1 MGIIREKLKKLPMLR
16 NVYCNYLRIFY
27 KKNIKQLV
35 ETYNQKRYIIM
46 LTPIHGNL
54 GDHAISY
61 AERMFIEDKLGLYP
75 VIEITDENYQLNKE
89 AIYSLLKPND
99 TILIQGGGF
108 LGDLWIEEQKAVD
121 EIISRLPDNKI
132 VVLPQ
137 TLFFSTSESQSVWF
151 ETMAPVYQTHKN
163 LKICFR
169 DRSSY
174 ELALKNRLVKMNQ
187 MFCLPDMV
195 LYIDILDYMQNIREG
210 ILFCFRSDKEKCLE
224 NSIIEVLEAKL
235 SMKYRIDKT
244 DTVLKKKIFKR
255 IYESRREEEL
265 RKKWDYFAN
274 HKLILTDRL
283 HGMIF
288 AAITGTPCIAFDNC
302 SRKVSGVYEWIKNIG
317 YIWIVHSPEE
327 AARIADE
334 VCQSKD
340 IVRYSKKKLEQKFD
354 ILAEIIR

>member
-1 MGIIREKLKKLPMLR
+1 MF
-16 NVYCNYLRIFY
+16 YFNYLA
-27 KKNIKQLV
+27 
-35 ETYNQKRYIIM
+35 
-46 LTPIHGNL
+46 
-54 GDHAISY
+54 DA
-61 AERMFIEDKLGLYP
+61 
-75 VIEITDENYQLNKE
+75 
-89 AIYSLLKPND
+89 LLKAQNPYGKW
-99 TILIQGGGF
+99 L
-108 LGDLWIEEQKAVD
+108 AY
-121 EIISRLPDNKI
+121 
-132 VVLPQ
+132 
-137 TLFFSTSESQSVWF
+137 
-151 ETMAPVYQTHKN
+151 ET
-163 LKICFR
+163 F
-169 DRSSY
+169 
-174 ELALKNRLVKMNQ
+174 
-187 MFCLPDMV
+187 
-195 LYIDILDYMQNIREG
+195 QN
-210 ILFCFRSDKEKCLE
+210 
-224 NSIIEVLEAKL
+224 
-235 SMKYRIDKT
+235 
-244 DTVLKKKIFKR
+244 LKKKIFKR